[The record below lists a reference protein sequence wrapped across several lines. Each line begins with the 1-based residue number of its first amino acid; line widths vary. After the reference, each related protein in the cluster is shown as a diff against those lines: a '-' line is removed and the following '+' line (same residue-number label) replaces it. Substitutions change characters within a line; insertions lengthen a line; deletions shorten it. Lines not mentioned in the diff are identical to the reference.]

1 LFTQETPR
9 RKLDKGGM
17 SREIQKEDRKRRILD
32 AAEALIRKTG
42 TTEFS
47 MALLAE
53 RASLSG
59 PTPYN
64 LFGSKGGILYAL
76 LNRSVD
82 GLFSDIARG
91 RGKSSDPVEMVLHA
105 AQTAGDE
112 FASDPRF
119 YRPLYQFLL
128 GIHDPVH
135 RPAYMD
141 RALFYWKQALLHLA
155 EAGQLPDVIPHDQL
169 ARMMVVN
176 TLGAL
181 DLWVQSELDDDQLR
195 AQVLYGTAVLLY
207 SVADA
212 TQRDHLSARLRVL
225 ERQLPKRFSAQT
237 PEAAPITASL
247 TAAKRR
253 GAPASPPPPPVKPRR
268 KATRAAV

>member
-1 LFTQETPR
+1 MQRFPDASGFAQEIGLG
-9 RKLDKGGM
+9 KADKGRM
-17 SREIQKEDRKRRILD
+17 SREVQKEDRKRRILD

-42 TTEFS
+42 TTDFS

-82 GLFSDIARG
+82 GLFSDIERG
-91 RGKSSDPVEMVLHA
+91 RGKSSDPIEMVLHA

-141 RALFYWKQALLHLA
+141 RALFYWKQALLRLA
-155 EAGQLPDVIPHDQL
+155 EATLLPDVIPHEQL
-169 ARMMVVN
+169 ARMMVIN

-181 DLWVQSELDDDQLR
+181 DLWVQSELDDAQLR
-195 AQVLYGTAVLLY
+195 AQVLYGTAVLLM
-207 SVADA
+207 SVA
-212 TQRDHLSARLRVL
+212 TPMQRETLSARLRVL
-225 ERQLPKRFSAQT
+225 ERQLPKRFSTQA
-237 PEAAPITASL
+237 EALAPVVARVP
-247 TAAKRR
+247 AVAKTRR
-253 GAPASPPPPPVKPRR
+253 RVA
-268 KATRAAV
+268 RAVA

>member
-1 LFTQETPR
+1 
-9 RKLDKGGM
+9 M

-47 MALLAE
+47 MAVLAE

-91 RGKSSDPVEMVLHA
+91 RGKSTDPVEMVLHA

-155 EAGQLPDVIPHDQL
+155 EAGQLPDVISHDQI

-181 DLWVQSELDDDQLR
+181 DLWVQSELDDDQFR

-207 SVADA
+207 SVANA
-212 TQRDHLSARLRVL
+212 AQRDHLSARLRVSCGA
-225 ERQLPKRFSAQT
+225 RPDDRWISRTVRRPSIAARMKSSYGVVGIARSAT
-237 PEAAPITASL
+237 LGSRTGITSGRSTREVAPE
-247 TAAKRR
+247 
-253 GAPASPPPPPVKPRR
+253 V
-268 KATRAAV
+268 

>member
-1 LFTQETPR
+1 MT
-9 RKLDKGGM
+9 
-17 SREIQKEDRKRRILD
+17 REIQKEDRKRRILD

-42 TTEFS
+42 STDFS

-53 RASLSG
+53 RALLSG

-82 GLFSDIARG
+82 SLFSDVARG
-91 RGKSSDPVEMVLHA
+91 RGQSSDPVERVLHA
-105 AQTAGDE
+105 AQMAGDE

-128 GIHDPVH
+128 GIHDAVH

-141 RALFYWKQALLHLA
+141 RALVYWKQALHHLA
-155 EAGQLPDVIPHDQL
+155 DAGQIPAVISHDQL
-169 ARMMVVN
+169 ARMMVIN

-181 DLWVQSELDDDQLR
+181 DLWVHSELDDDQLR
-195 AQVLYGTAVLLY
+195 AQVLHGTAVLLF

-212 TQRDHLSARLRVL
+212 SQRDQLGARLRVL
-225 ERQLPKRFSAQT
+225 ERQLPKQFSAQQAEVAAT
-237 PEAAPITASL
+237 PAPTLVPTAV
-247 TAAKRR
+247 
-253 GAPASPPPPPVKPRR
+253 APTPSRR
-268 KATRAAV
+268 KPARIVA

>member
-1 LFTQETPR
+1 
-9 RKLDKGGM
+9 M

-47 MALLAE
+47 MAVLAE

-91 RGKSSDPVEMVLHA
+91 RGKSTDPVEMVLHA

-155 EAGQLPDVIPHDQL
+155 EAGQLPDVISHDQI

-181 DLWVQSELDDDQLR
+181 DLWVQSELDDDQFR

-207 SVADA
+207 SVANA
-212 TQRDHLSARLRVL
+212 AQRDHLSARLRVL
-225 ERQLPKRFSAQT
+225 ERQLPKRFSANAT
-237 PEAAPITASL
+237 EATEAAPIVASL
-247 TAAKRR
+247 PARR
-253 GAPASPPPPPVKPRR
+253 RRVVPASAPPPSKPRR
-268 KATRAAV
+268 KLTRATADS